1 MDRDDAGRL
10 PEILMKPS
18 MHAMASG
25 LGLAYAR
32 VLAQNGAHVVMTD
45 LDADGLEAA
54 AAELRSGGGSV
65 ETRVVDVAETATL
78 RAAIEA
84 TAQKHGRLDVA
95 FANAGIS
102 AGPGPSTEAGNIV
115 NVDLAFFERV
125 VDINL
130 NSVFATMQAAAI
142 PMKRQRG
149 GRIIV
154 TSSIGGIKSERMVGY
169 AYAATKSAVN
179 NLVRHAAAELGQYNI
194 LVNAIAPGPF
204 RTNIANGRMK
214 NDPSVEKMFAEDCP
228 LGRVAEPE
236 EIEGLALFLSSP
248 ASSYVT
254 GTVMVID
261 GGATAW

>member
-1 MDRDDAGRL
+1 
-10 PEILMKPS
+10 MKTTELFDVRGLV
-18 MHAMASG
+18 AFVTGAASG

-32 VLAQNGAHVVMTD
+32 VLAENGAHVVMTD
-45 LDADGLEAA
+45 VDGEGLEREASA
-54 AAELRSGGGSV
+54 LRAGGGTV
-65 ETRVVDVAETATL
+65 ETSVVDVGETAAL
-78 RAAIEA
+78 RAAIA
-84 TAQKHGRLDVA
+84 TTAQRHGRLDVV

-102 AGPGPSTEAGNIV
+102 AGTGPFTEAGNIV
-115 NVDLAFFERV
+115 NVDLALFERV
-125 VDINL
+125 VEINL
-130 NSVFATMQAAAI
+130 NSVFVTMQAAAE
-142 PMKRQRG
+142 PMKRRRS

-204 RTNIANGRMK
+204 RTNIAGGRMK
-214 NDPSVEKMFAEDCP
+214 NDPSVEKMFADDTP

-236 EIEGLALFLSSP
+236 EIEGLALFLASP

-254 GTVMVID
+254 GAVIPID